1 MSWTYRAP
9 VADMRFVIEQVLDA
23 PRDWA
28 LCGWEVDAD
37 TAGAVLEEAARFAA
51 DRLLPINAA
60 GDAQGCRLDQDG
72 RVRTPEGFAA
82 AYRQFVEAGWPALP
96 CEPVWGGQG
105 LPMLIDAAVREM
117 LSACNHGW
125 TMYPDL
131 LHGAYETLRAHASAE
146 LKARYLPKLVSGEW
160 LAAMALTEPQAG
172 SDLGLL
178 RTRGEPCADGSI
190 AITGSKIFISGGDH
204 DLTDNIIHLV
214 LCRLPDAPAGTRG
227 ISLALV
233 PAVLPDGSRNTMHC
247 SGLEHKMGI
256 HGSATCAMQYEAATG
271 WLVGEP
277 NRGLAAMFLMMNSA
291 RLHVGLQGLGHQE
304 ITTQNAVRYALER
317 RQGRSASVAGG
328 AAPIASHAAVR
339 HILLRRQAL
348 TQAQRV
354 IAYRAAQALDQAA
367 GADDAQARQLA
378 GALAGLLTPVVKALL
393 TDQGFLGAS
402 ESLQV
407 FGGYGYVR
415 ETGIEQSLRDSRIAM
430 IYEGTNEIQAID
442 LLQRKVLADGGQALS
457 SWQAEALVE
466 AARCEA
472 AGLGEFAS
480 MVRDTMTQL
489 SEAVRAVREGWL
501 ADPDCVPRVADE
513 FLRGVSWAMLGW
525 AFAAGARAAVGC
537 ADERFAQVKLAH
549 MRYGLQWLMPQAAVH
564 WARVRAGVGAGV
576 SGLALPE
583 VDGEAA

>member
-1 MSWTYRAP
+1 MSWTYQAP
-9 VADMRFVIEQVLDA
+9 VADMRFVIEQVLGA
-23 PRDWA
+23 PQTWA
-28 LCGWEVDAD
+28 LREGELDAD
-37 TAGAVLEEAARFAA
+37 TAAAVLDEAARFAA
-51 DRLLPINAA
+51 DRLLPLNAV
-60 GDAQGCRLDQDG
+60 GDAQGCRLDDSG

-82 AYRQFVEAGWPALP
+82 AYQQFVEAGWPALP
-96 CEPVWGGQG
+96 CEPEWGGQG

-131 LHGAYETLRAHASAE
+131 LHGAYETLRAHANEE
-146 LKARYLPKLVSGEW
+146 LKARYLPRLVSGEW

-233 PAVLPDGSRNTMHC
+233 PAVLPDGSRNAMHC

-256 HGSATCAMQYEAATG
+256 HGSATCAMQYEGATG

-304 ITTQNAVRYALER
+304 ISTQNAVRYAFER
-317 RQGRSASVAGG
+317 RQGRAAGG
-328 AAPIASHAAVR
+328 AGAAAPIASHAAMR
-339 HILLRRQAL
+339 HLLLRRQAL
-348 TQAQRV
+348 TEAQRV
-354 IAYRAAQALDQAA
+354 IAYRAAHALDEVAH
-367 GADDAQARQLA
+367 GTDAEARQQA

-402 ESLQV
+402 EALQV

-442 LLQRKVLADGGQALS
+442 LLQRKVLADGGRALAA
-457 SWQAEALVE
+457 WQAEALTD
-466 AARCEA
+466 AARCEE
-472 AGLGEFAS
+472 AGLTDFARGLREAMAQLDES
-480 MVRDTMTQL
+480 VRVVQ
-489 SEAVRAVREGWL
+489 EAAKEDG
-501 ADPDCVPRVADE
+501 DCVPRVADE
-513 FLRGVSWAMLGW
+513 FLRGVSWAMMGW
-525 AFAAGARAAVGC
+525 AFAASARAAVGHV
-537 ADERFAQVKLAH
+537 DQRFAQAKLAR
-549 MRYGLQWLMPQAAVH
+549 MRYGMEWLMPQAAVH
-564 WARVRAGVGAGV
+564 WARVRAGV
-576 SGLALPE
+576 SGWGLPE
-583 VDGEAA
+583 LDQQAG